1 MGQTG
6 TKVASKLANSFTFSG
21 SPSEDMTAERASQA
35 ELDTWLN
42 YDILRVDETN
52 IDVTKYMTLMRRTL
66 FFDPTFI
73 SLTSCIT
80 Q

>member
-42 YDILRVDETN
+42 YDDLRDDETN
-52 IDVTKYMTLMRRTL
+52 IDVTN
-66 FFDPTFI
+66 
-73 SLTSCIT
+73 S

>member
-1 MGQTG
+1 MIILIILIMGQTG

-42 YDILRVDETN
+42 YDDLRDDETN
-52 IDVTKYMTLMRRTL
+52 IDVTN
-66 FFDPTFI
+66 
-73 SLTSCIT
+73 S

>member
-52 IDVTKYMTLMRRTL
+52 IDVTN
-66 FFDPTFI
+66 
-73 SLTSCIT
+73 S